1 MHLRW
6 ITARGLPLFPWVVVQ
21 ALNVRARDLLLHPG
35 FRDLVLL
42 NRCGWHAVLQH
53 RKGNLPALVD
63 SREAVVGV
71 LLLPRGRAI
80 IVAGMDI
87 SPMSALL
94 PRKMEEIMF
103 PNLLCLLRLFK
114 R

>member
-1 MHLRW
+1 MHLRR
-6 ITARGLPLFPWVVVQ
+6 ITARGMLLLPWVVVQ
-21 ALNVRARDLLLHPG
+21 ALNVCARDLLLHPG

-42 NRCGWHAVLQH
+42 NRCGWHAVLRH

-63 SREAVVGV
+63 SQEAVVGV
-71 LLLPRGRAI
+71 LPRGCAI

-87 SPMSALL
+87 SPASAPL
-94 PRKMEEIMF
+94 PRKIEEIMF
-103 PNLLCLLRLFK
+103 PSLLCLLHLIFK